1 MGYKRAKEIM
11 KKIVLSL
18 LIALFTTFSAQSLCV
33 SRTFYAYDDGEYFG
47 KLVLSS
53 NCSFSLSTIDGESF
67 SGTYYIDTDELSR
80 GSQYLI
86 VFNLSNGRTIRT
98 QYMWPM
104 QGKQCIDLDGFLFE
118 AQ

>member
-1 MGYKRAKEIM
+1 M
-11 KKIVLSL
+11 KKILLSFFV
-18 LIALFTTFSAQSLCV
+18 ALFTIITANALCINR
-33 SRTFYAYDDGEYFG
+33 SFYAYDDGEYFG
-47 KLVLSS
+47 KLVL
-53 NCSFSLSTIDGESF
+53 NNDCSFSLSTVDGEIF

-98 QYMWPM
+98 QYMYPM

>member
-1 MGYKRAKEIM
+1 M
-11 KKIVLSL
+11 KKILLSFFV
-18 LIALFTTFSAQSLCV
+18 ALFTIITANALCINR
-33 SRTFYAYDDGEYFG
+33 SFYAYDDGAYFG
-47 KLVLSS
+47 KLVL
-53 NCSFSLSTIDGESF
+53 NNDCSFSLSTVDGESF

-98 QYMWPM
+98 QYMYPM